1 MTVHLLGVRHHG
13 PGSARAVR
21 TALESARPDVVLIE
35 GPPEADDLV
44 ALAAEA
50 RLRPPVALL
59 AYPGGPKPAAD
70 QKRAAFW
77 PFAEFSPEWQAIR
90 WAVTSGVPVRF
101 CDLPAAIRFA
111 APDGDTGGVEPAHHD
126 PIGELASGC

>member
-21 TALESARPDVVLIE
+21 VALESARPDAVLIE
-35 GPPEADDLV
+35 GPPEADGLV

-59 AYPGGPKPAAD
+59 
-70 QKRAAFW
+70 
-77 PFAEFSPEWQAIR
+77 
-90 WAVTSGVPVRF
+90 GVS
-101 CDLPAAIRFA
+101 
-111 APDGDTGGVEPAHHD
+111 T
-126 PIGELASGC
+126 